1 MFKKE
6 PLILLTGMGLVGYI
20 TFHGHRKNQ
29 DCWLCSYRGL
39 AFMSSSVLLGT
50 YLAFNDYE

>member
-6 PLILLTGMGLVGYI
+6 PIIFMSLIGAVGYI
-20 TFHGHRKNQ
+20 TFHGHLKNQ

-39 AFMSSSVLLGT
+39 AWLGSSVLFGT
-50 YLAFNDYE
+50 WLAFNETN